1 MKICVNMTYY
11 MEVDDP
17 VFETLYELHQTDKDG
32 TPEQY
37 EDAVSIIERI
47 TGVKFFDSEH
57 DEVENTELRV
67 TGVYCTEDYLP
78 ILEA

>member
-17 VFETLYELHQTDKDG
+17 VFETLHELHWADKDG

-37 EDAVSIIERI
+37 KDAVSIIEKM
-47 TGVKFFDSEH
+47 TGVKFFDIEH
-57 DEVENTELRV
+57 DEIENTELRV
-67 TGVYCTEDYLP
+67 TDVYCAEDYVP